1 MFYSCCRMTAVPG
14 TEHDSVHATYKLF
27 PLLIL
32 KLLLLVDYVM
42 LTVTIYEALL
52 WPCFPAY
59 PIPVF
64 FLLFCCVDSNTW
76 KWKSS
81 EKWKG
86 LDVGGGV
93 R

>member
-1 MFYSCCRMTAVPG
+1 MTAVPG
-14 TEHDSVHATYKLF
+14 TEHDGVHATYKLF